1 MSSSAERL
9 QCIIVTP
16 ERTVL
21 DEMTEFVVLPL
32 YDGELGV
39 LPGRAPLTGRLG
51 YGEMRATHSGK
62 VERFF
67 IEGGFVQVRADV
79 ISVLTPKAVPV
90 KDINV
95 DALEHQAP
103 SLTGEALNKVRA
115 QLRVAGK
122 TLAATH

>member
-1 MSSSAERL
+1 MSSSSNRL

-21 DEMTEFVVLPL
+21 DEMSEFVVLPL

-51 YGEMRATHSGK
+51 YGELRATHSGK
-62 VERFF
+62 VDRFF
-67 IEGGFVQVRADV
+67 IEGGFAQVHDDV

-90 KDINV
+90 NDINV
-95 DALEHQAP
+95 EALERQAA
-103 SLTGEALNKVRA
+103 SLSGEALVKLRA
-115 QLRVAGK
+115 QQRVAEK
-122 TLAATH
+122 YTAAGH

>member
-1 MSSSAERL
+1 MSSSGNRL
-9 QCIIVTP
+9 QCVIVTP

-39 LPGRAPLTGRLG
+39 LPGRAPMTGRLG
-51 YGEMRATHSGK
+51 YGELRATHSGK

-67 IEGGFVQVRADV
+67 VEGGFAQVHADV

-90 KDINV
+90 KDIDV
-95 DALEHQAP
+95 EALERQAA
-103 SLTGEALNKVRA
+103 SLTGEALAKLRA
-115 QLRVAGK
+115 QQRVAGK
-122 TLAATH
+122 SVAAPH

>member
-21 DEMTEFVVLPL
+21 DEMSEFVVLPL

-51 YGEMRATHSGK
+51 YGEMRATHRGK

-67 IEGGFVQVRADV
+67 VEGGFVQVRADV
-79 ISVLTPKAVPV
+79 VSVLTPKAVPV

-95 DALEHQAP
+95 DALEHQAS
-103 SLTGEALNKVRA
+103 SLTGEALAKVRA

-122 TLAATH
+122 TGAAAH